1 MVYIFN
7 ECTLSHSNQKLS
19 KFNPLFIGTDI
30 ARPSQ
35 LNDPASQK
43 LPNGLTITFDAL
55 ARRGNQVSVNEKVI
69 KQFRPCSLMQQKIG
83 FDMYVTKKIDAK
95 FCNDRGVSLLRKLE
109 IELPE

>member
-43 LPNGLTITFDAL
+43 LPNGSTITSDAL
-55 ARRGNQVSVNEKVI
+55 AKRSNQVSVKV
-69 KQFRPCSLMQQKIG
+69 FSWNFFLCG
-83 FDMYVTKKIDAK
+83 HFKK
-95 FCNDRGVSLLRKLE
+95 NNPTLL
-109 IELPE
+109 